1 MVGLVIG
8 GLRGERYA
16 LCATCHPA
24 SATKCGT
31 DRPKDAREVVARGVT
46 DTAAQKRSWLAAREF
61 AKRSP
66 RNIIRPYLRIP
77 ETPPFS
83 LSGGI
88 LVLANDTR
96 SSPRPCEKFRTK
108 HN

>member
-1 MVGLVIG
+1 MK
-8 GLRGERYA
+8 R
-16 LCATCHPA
+16 
-24 SATKCGT
+24 
-31 DRPKDAREVVARGVT
+31 RE
-46 DTAAQKRSWLAAREF
+46 KRSWLAAREF

-66 RNIIRPYLRIP
+66 RNIIRPYLRVP

-108 HN
+108 HNSNRFLPPTKPYFGFGFERYFSADDQWARVAEKEQQ